1 MGLSILTCL
10 NSKSLSKSNKL
21 NTHQFIVPGM
31 EGQTVMTD
39 EELNTLRHYC
49 LAIKRHYQTSDALD
63 IEFKVDVVDGK
74 RKIYVKQARL
84 F

>member
-1 MGLSILTCL
+1 
-10 NSKSLSKSNKL
+10 
-21 NTHQFIVPGM
+21 M